1 MTSFKLILKNVKRN
15 IRDYL
20 IYFLTLM
27 LSVSLF
33 YAFNSISDQPAFS
46 EMGMTRTLLYEQ
58 LGILLSALSVLV
70 AIVLAFL
77 IIYANQFLLKRR
89 KKELGIYMMLGM
101 KKGRISRIFAGETMC
116 VGFIA
121 LITGLLFGFVLSQGL
136 SLVALKLFAI
146 ELSKF
151 QLVFSVKAFY
161 KTAICFVVIFSIV
174 MFFNVWSVS
183 SVQLIDLLTANRK
196 NESLGNTK
204 LRLQVIL
211 FGVSLVCIVIAG
223 VLVYKNGILPTREDR
238 KSVV

>member
-89 KKELGIYMMLGM
+89 KKSWHLYDAGDEKRTHFPYVCRRNNVCWIYSIDNRINFWFCAFTRIIF
-101 KKGRISRIFAGETMC
+101 GRFET
-116 VGFIA
+116 
-121 LITGLLFGFVLSQGL
+121 
-136 SLVALKLFAI
+136 
-146 ELSKF
+146 
-151 QLVFSVKAFY
+151 
-161 KTAICFVVIFSIV
+161 
-174 MFFNVWSVS
+174 
-183 SVQLIDLLTANRK
+183 
-196 NESLGNTK
+196 
-204 LRLQVIL
+204 
-211 FGVSLVCIVIAG
+211 VC
-223 VLVYKNGILPTREDR
+223 Y
-238 KSVV
+238 